1 MQFEKVENLEN
12 VIISE
17 KASIAIALEAL
28 EKNGLRI
35 LIVVDQT
42 SKVVGILSDGD
53 IRRAFL
59 KKAKLSSNVIK
70 FMNTKFYY
78 SKVSDINKFEIIPK
92 DVDIVPIL
100 GTDRRIIT
108 VLRRQS
114 VIRTSNLIKDPFL
127 IMAGG
132 KGTRLFPLTQNVPKP
147 LVTIND
153 EPMIKLII
161 DKARASGFRK
171 FIVSV
176 NYLKE
181 KIIEYLGDG
190 SKLGVD
196 ISYLEETRPLG
207 TAGAL
212 GMIQNSNFKNLFVTN
227 CDVITGSDYQDIY
240 LSHLNTNSHA
250 SMVVKRF
257 QLQNPYGVVE
267 TTENGLI
274 SGFTEKPY
282 YESLINAGMYVLSSE
297 VIKLLKR
304 DEYLDMPSLFLR
316 AIEGGLK
323 CSTYEIFEQ
332 WVDVGVMDELES
344 VRNGS
349 GVK

>member
-28 EKNGLRI
+28 EKNGLGI

-59 KKAKLSSNVIK
+59 KKAKLSSKANK
-70 FMNTKFYY
+70 FMNTNFF
-78 SKVSDINKFEIIPK
+78 SAKVSYTKKLEIMP
-92 DVDIVPIL
+92 DHVDIVPIL
-100 GTDRRIIT
+100 GDDGIVVT
-108 VLRRQS
+108 VLRRTNI
-114 VIRTSNLIKDPFL
+114 VKTSNLIEDPFL

-132 KGTRLFPLTQNVPKP
+132 KGTRLYPLTQNIPKP
-147 LVTIND
+147 LVTING
-153 EPMIKLII
+153 EPMIEIII
-161 DKARASGFRK
+161 DKAKADGFRK
-171 FIVSV
+171 FIVAV

-190 SKLGVD
+190 SKFGVD
-196 ISYLEETRPLG
+196 ITYLEETRPLG
-207 TAGAL
+207 TVGAL
-212 GMIQNSNFKNLFVTN
+212 GMIRNANFENLFVTN
-227 CDVITGSDYQDIY
+227 CDVITGSNYQDIY
-240 LSHLNTNSHA
+240 LNHLNQNSHA

-282 YESLINAGMYVLSSE
+282 YESLINAGMYVLSSD

-332 WVDVGVMDELES
+332 WTDVGALDELEII
-344 VRNGS
+344 RNEA